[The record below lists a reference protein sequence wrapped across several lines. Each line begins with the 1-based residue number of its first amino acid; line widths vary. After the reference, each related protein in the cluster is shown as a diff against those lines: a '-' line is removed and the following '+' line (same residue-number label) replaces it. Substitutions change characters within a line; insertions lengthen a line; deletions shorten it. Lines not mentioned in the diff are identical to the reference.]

1 MKSLLSS
8 LAAAALVAF
17 FALPITGRA
26 EPLAVGAAAPALKS
40 VDQNGKEVGLLCR
53 TALSVNIYNN
63 FFHIKSSKKRS
74 APQFYGLHCV

>member
-1 MKSLLSS
+1 MVVETNYFTIREQGFIML
-8 LAAAALVAF
+8 
-17 FALPITGRA
+17 
-26 EPLAVGAAAPALKS
+26 
-40 VDQNGKEVGLLCR
+40 GLLCR